1 MSGTSGRDAHPS
13 SGGGD
18 PHEVDDRN
26 TPATDSARNPVFL
39 GVGQLCETAVRL
51 SGVDGA
57 AVALLTRKS
66 RVRDLVYATDA
77 ISQQIDELQFT
88 LGEGPCL
95 DAFYNRAPHLVPD
108 LRDRSALE
116 RWPVF
121 SGEAFAVGA
130 RAVFAFPVVEGG
142 HPLGVLE
149 LYRRT
154 EGELETSAHTAAIT
168 IANTAGLTVR
178 RNWDEYLTS
187 VDDAAH
193 DPDTAAEGLLP
204 SPLDAPDEFSRSQV
218 YLASGMVAV
227 QLAIPASEALD
238 RLRAFSYQH
247 GRSIKDVA
255 DQIVARRLTLRD
267 TDELEGR

>member
-1 MSGTSGRDAHPS
+1 MSGTSDRGSPADRDRDALDSIGSGVADRTSAGS
-13 SGGGD
+13 S
-18 PHEVDDRN
+18 
-26 TPATDSARNPVFL
+26 VFV

-51 SGVDGA
+51 VGVDGA
-57 AVALLTRKS
+57 AVALLTHTT

-95 DAFYNRAPHLVPD
+95 DAFSRKTPHLLPD
-108 LRDRSALE
+108 LREQSAMD

-121 SGEAFAVGA
+121 AGEAFAVGA

-149 LYRRT
+149 LYRRST
-154 EGELETSAHTAAIT
+154 GALEDNEHKAALT
-168 IANTAGLTVR
+168 IATTAGLTVR
-178 RNWDEYLTS
+178 RDWATYLTS
-187 VDDAAH
+187 VDDPSGGPDEAA
-193 DPDTAAEGLLP
+193 AGL
-204 SPLDAPDEFSRSQV
+204 SGAQLDSPDEFSRSQV

-227 QLAIPASEALD
+227 QLAVPASQALD
-238 RLRAFSYQH
+238 RLRAYSYRH

-255 DQIVARRLTLRD
+255 DDVVARRLSLREH
-267 TDELEGR
+267 DELED